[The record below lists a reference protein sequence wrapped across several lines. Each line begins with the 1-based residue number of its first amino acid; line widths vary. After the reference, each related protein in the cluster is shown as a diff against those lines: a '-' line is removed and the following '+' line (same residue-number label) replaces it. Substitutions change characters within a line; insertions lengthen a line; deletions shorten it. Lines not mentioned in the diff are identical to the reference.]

1 MERVEVKSDTVL
13 VLYMSSSFWLLG
25 VESLDFSFAEKE
37 KTAFKVPIRVKVDQM
52 IYFKLI
58 SNIILIIQESPDRF
72 IKSISMKPNIL
83 PKTLF
88 HRFSP

>member
-58 SNIILIIQESPDRF
+58 SNMIEKLMEYSRAMYLLAVTTKNTAD
-72 IKSISMKPNIL
+72 
-83 PKTLF
+83 
-88 HRFSP
+88 